1 MRIFVDGEAVRACAV
16 AVSLAALAGPAA
28 AEPSDPLVLSAPAG
42 DFLVDPATLAVSL
55 RPAGGRELA
64 LAAPAFAPATVTD
77 RTDHGWRLDSGAD
90 SYTVEAGIEDG
101 ALRLSVRSD
110 RPATLA
116 WPATA
121 APAAITAYA
130 MPLGEGSYIPADDA
144 GWLDWLLRRYPA
156 GSELSEQLSMP
167 FWTELRPGLSVTW
180 TVETPFNTG
189 FAVTAAEGRLRPEL
203 SHDFTRLAPGAPY
216 IVRILAGPADPLAGV
231 RAYRAWLQASGSL
244 VTLADKIAALPDIA
258 RLGGASHIYLWGKG
272 PLKPE
277 DVLQWRAFV
286 RLVQQKKGDG
296 AHLAGRLW
304 QAFDA
309 EGRQAFEDAFKDAAG
324 TGGFVSGYSR
334 AALTRAV
341 NDALRRA
348 VPMAPVDP
356 LPGGHDP
363 AAEAAWAAGP
373 ARAALAATFGPLLA
387 PPERWGGG
395 LSLDTVAALQKA
407 GLTRA
412 WLGVEDWRDA
422 LWHPEA
428 VAAAKAAGYLVGAYD
443 SYGSAH
449 PPDLPETWPT
459 AQMGADLAAA
469 GYVDKTGKI
478 VTGFAGRGVYASAVA
493 AEPYARRRIAAV
505 AKAAGLDSLFL
516 DVDATGLVFD
526 DYAPGRETS
535 EAQDAEA
542 RRRRLAFAASLG
554 LVVGSEGGSALFAPQ
569 IAFAH
574 GMTTQP
580 FAWMDPDIKD
590 RASAWYRGNYWP
602 PETPSLFFNPVKL
615 KPEVARFVTDPRYR
629 LPLYEIALHDSVVTT
644 HHWEYGSLKFSDQRE
659 TTALLQLLYAVP
671 PLYHLNAAVLDR
683 DLPVIA
689 ATDRVFRLLHER
701 VFTRPMTDFA
711 VLSPDRLLQRSTFGD
726 GTAVTVNFDTKPR
739 SLPDGATLPARSAR
753 IEAPGQ
759 GSQVVEAGKLF
770 RLLKK

>member
-1 MRIFVDGEAVRACAV
+1 MPRLAKVLAVLVAACGPVQA
-16 AVSLAALAGPAA
+16 ADTAALA
-28 AEPSDPLVLSAPAG
+28 APAG
-42 DFLVDPATLAVSL
+42 EFRVDPATLAVSL
-55 RPAGGRELA
+55 RGPDGAETA
-64 LAAPAFAPATVTD
+64 LAAPAFAPGEVGD
-77 RTDHGWRLDSGAD
+77 RSGDRWRLVSGGDAF
-90 SYTVEAGIEDG
+90 TVEAGIQDG
-101 ALRLSVRSD
+101 ALRLSIRSD

-116 WPATA
+116 WPRTA
-121 APAAITAYA
+121 DPAAITAYA
-130 MPLGEGSYIPADDA
+130 MPFGEGSYIPADDPA
-144 GWLDWLLRRYPA
+144 WLDWLIRRYEPA
-156 GSELSEQLSMP
+156 SLTEQLSMP
-167 FWTELRPGLSVTW
+167 FWTELRTGLSVTW
-180 TVETPFNTG
+180 LVETPFNTS
-189 FAVTAAEGRLRPEL
+189 FAVTGEAGRPRPAL
-203 SHDFTRLAPGAPY
+203 VHDFTRLAPGQPY
-216 IVRILAGPADPLAGV
+216 VVRIVPGPADPLAGAK
-231 RAYRAWLQASGSL
+231 AYRAWLQASGGFVS
-244 VTLADKIAALPDIA
+244 LADKIRALPDVA

-286 RLVQQKKGDG
+286 RLVQQKKDDP

-309 EGRQAFEDAFKDAAG
+309 EGRREFEAAFKDAAG
-324 TGGFVSGYSR
+324 ANGFVSAYSR
-334 AALTRAV
+334 AALTRVV
-341 NDALRRA
+341 NDALRQA
-348 VPMAPVDP
+348 VPMMPVDP

-373 ARAALAATFGPLLA
+373 LRAALTGAFGPMLA
-387 PPERWGGG
+387 PAERWGGG
-395 LSLDTVAALQKA
+395 LSLDTVAALRKA

-449 PPDLPETWPT
+449 PPDLPQTWPT

-469 GYVDKTGKI
+469 GYVDKDGRT

-493 AEPYARRRIAAV
+493 AEPYAKRRIAAV

-535 EAQDAEA
+535 EAQDADA
-542 RRRRLAFAASLG
+542 RRRRLATAASLG

-580 FAWMDPDIKD
+580 FTWMVPEMKD
-590 RASAWYRGNYWP
+590 KASPFYRGNYWP
-602 PETPSLFFNPVKL
+602 PEAPSLYFSPVKL
-615 KPEVARFVTDPRYR
+615 KPEVARVVFDPRFR

-659 TTALLQLLYAVP
+659 TTVLLQLLYAVP
-671 PLYHLNAAVLDR
+671 PLYHLNAAVPDR

-689 ATDRVFRLLHER
+689 AYDRVFRPLHER
-701 VFTRPMTDFA
+701 VFTQPMTDFA
-711 VLSPDRLLQRSTFGD
+711 VLSPDRLLQRSAFGD
-726 GTAVTVNFDTKPR
+726 GTAVTVNFDTRPR
-739 SLPDGATLPARSAR
+739 TLPGGTTLPAQSAR
-753 IEAPGQ
+753 IEAPGGAAQ
-759 GSQVVEAGKLF
+759 TVEASAFFGRRGK
-770 RLLKK
+770 